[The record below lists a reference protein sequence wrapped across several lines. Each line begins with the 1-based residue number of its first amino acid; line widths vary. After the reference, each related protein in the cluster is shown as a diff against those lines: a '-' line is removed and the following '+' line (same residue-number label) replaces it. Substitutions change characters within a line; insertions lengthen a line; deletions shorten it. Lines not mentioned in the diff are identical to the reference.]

1 MKFDTLQTLHILFK
15 DEAEMNNSAVNL
27 TDIEVFHIN
36 WVSLSL
42 PLLLSVDMSSKI
54 NNKY

>member
-15 DEAEMNNSAVNL
+15 DETEMNNSVVNL

-42 PLLLSVDMSSKI
+42 TLLSYI
-54 NNKY
+54 NNPLI

>member
-42 PLLLSVDMSSKI
+42 TLLS
-54 NNKY
+54 